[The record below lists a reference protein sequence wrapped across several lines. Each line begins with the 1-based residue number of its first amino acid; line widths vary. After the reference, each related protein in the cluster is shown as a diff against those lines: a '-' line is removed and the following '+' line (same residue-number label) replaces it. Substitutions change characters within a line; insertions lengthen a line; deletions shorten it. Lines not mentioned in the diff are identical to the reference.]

1 MHTNSEGCLELLQYV
16 PLQNYDSEIT
26 LIFMITVFS
35 VIVMM
40 ALVADHFK
48 QLLMNSK
55 VFPYISLITTLLI
68 MLNVFT
74 LEVELAKVVKLL
86 IKRLI

>member
-26 LIFMITVFS
+26 LIFMITVFA
-35 VIVMM
+35 VIMMM
-40 ALVADHFK
+40 ALVAYHFK